1 MREVDHLQQLD
12 LVERQEKIAARFE
25 QLLGRAETILKTAV
39 RLALMADKD
48 TDRAL
53 ELVDVLRRVIHEGG
67 TLLTAKA
74 ITQALEDYERHQGPL
89 DHRRIPEK
97 VLYGPS

>member
-1 MREVDHLQQLD
+1 MIEVDYLQQLD
-12 LVERQEKIAARFE
+12 LADRQEKVAARFE
-25 QLLGRAETILKTAV
+25 QLLGRAEGLLQTVV

-53 ELVDVLRRVIHEGG
+53 ELVDALRKVVFEAG
-67 TLLTAKA
+67 TQLTAKA
-74 ITQALEDYERHQGPL
+74 ITEALEDYERHKGPL

-97 VLYGPS
+97 VLHAS